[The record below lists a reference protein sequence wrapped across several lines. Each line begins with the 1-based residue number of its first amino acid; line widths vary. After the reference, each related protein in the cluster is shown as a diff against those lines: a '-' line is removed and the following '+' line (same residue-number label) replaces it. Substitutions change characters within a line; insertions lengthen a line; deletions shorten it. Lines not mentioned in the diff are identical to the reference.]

1 VAYPYSV
8 SYPLN
13 GEHLS
18 PFNLREGASPV
29 PVQMSAV
36 TVQTGRARDKCRCR
50 CGRGAPELGPKTKQR
65 HPPIHRRLG
74 ADELPD
80 TQYSSDPGAAKVAVV
95 DVASRAAEVFRSA
108 QSAYA

>member
-1 VAYPYSV
+1 MGYPYSV

-13 GEHLS
+13 REHLS

-50 CGRGAPELGPKTKQR
+50 CDAPELGPKTKQR

-108 QSAYA
+108 QSTYA